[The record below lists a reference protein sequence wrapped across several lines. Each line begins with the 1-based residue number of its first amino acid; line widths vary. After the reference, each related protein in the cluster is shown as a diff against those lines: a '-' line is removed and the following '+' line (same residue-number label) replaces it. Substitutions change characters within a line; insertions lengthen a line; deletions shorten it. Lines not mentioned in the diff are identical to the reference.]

1 MTEEESTRYFCLE
14 KLQRQSTIH
23 GKGILVLL
31 YFANLKYQL
40 TDRDNMDNINLAVS
54 NCKKKEKSQQ
64 KLLIGTKCRSVTVLS
79 TTCNGVSQSSVI
91 L

>member
-14 KLQRQSTIH
+14 KLQQQSTIH

-31 YFANLKYQL
+31 QFANLKYQL

-64 KLLIGTKCRSVTVLS
+64 KLLIGTKCKSVAVLS